1 MRSLRIVS
9 GVAVLLTTLHMAHG
23 VHHFFLH
30 ASELDFH
37 GAALW
42 GGTALAIVVGVFSFI
57 GGCLLLR
64 SAS

>member
-1 MRSLRIVS
+1 MRSLRMVS

-23 VHHFFLH
+23 VHYFLQH

-42 GGTALAIVVGVFSFI
+42 GGTALAIVIGVLSFI

-64 SAS
+64 SGR